1 MELDEMKLA
10 WQQVG
15 AQLEQQRTLNLQLIR
30 NHGLEKLRRGLRPL
44 VWGQS
49 LQLLIGAALATWA
62 VTFWV
67 SHTQVL
73 HLLVCGLLMQG
84 FGLLMIVSAAR
95 VLALVRHIDHG
106 APVTV
111 IQHQLA
117 ELRKWRV
124 SVEAPID
131 ALVGSFIWIP
141 ALVMALAA
149 NGFDPWAAGLGR
161 WAVITGA
168 VSLGLVAMSIWVARR
183 LGYGR
188 QLENHAAGSSV
199 LAAKAALDEITRF
212 ERE

>member
-1 MELDEMKLA
+1 M
-10 WQQVG
+10 
-15 AQLEQQRTLNLQLIR
+15 NLQLIR
-30 NHGLEKLRRGLRPL
+30 NQGLDKLRRGLRPL

-49 LQLLIGAALATWA
+49 LQLLTGVGLATWA

-73 HLLVCGLLMQG
+73 HLLICGLLMQG
-84 FGLLMIVSAAR
+84 FGLLMILSAAR
-95 VLALVRHIDHG
+95 VLELVRRIDHG
-106 APVTV
+106 APVTA

-124 SVEAPID
+124 SVEAPIN

-141 ALVMALAA
+141 AIVMAFAA
-149 NGFDPWAAGLGR
+149 RGLDPWSAGLGR
-161 WAVITGA
+161 WTVLSGVA
-168 VSLGLVAMSIWVARR
+168 SLGVVAMALWLARR

-188 QLENHAAGSSV
+188 NLENHAAGSSV
-199 LAAKAALDEITRF
+199 LAAKSALDEIARF